1 MPSIAAT
8 ESSNH
13 ADNKALLLAMLAD
26 YTAIRATLAGIIS
39 GSATWDASSIA
50 DGDMESK
57 DITVTGAALGD
68 FVLVSLSI
76 DNVDLTLTGTVTAA
90 DTVTATLANNTGGA
104 VDLASCTVRAIVLP
118 RASFVAP
125 AAITVT
131 A

>member
-8 ESSNH
+8 ESANH

-26 YTAIRATLAGIIS
+26 YTAIRASLAGILT
-39 GSATWDASSIA
+39 GSATWDAAEIA

-76 DNVDLTLTGTVTAA
+76 DNADLTLIGTVTAA
-90 DTVTATLANNTGGA
+90 NTVTATLSNNTGSA
-104 VDLASCTVRAIVLP
+104 VDLASCTVRALVLP

-125 AAITVT
+125 AALTVT